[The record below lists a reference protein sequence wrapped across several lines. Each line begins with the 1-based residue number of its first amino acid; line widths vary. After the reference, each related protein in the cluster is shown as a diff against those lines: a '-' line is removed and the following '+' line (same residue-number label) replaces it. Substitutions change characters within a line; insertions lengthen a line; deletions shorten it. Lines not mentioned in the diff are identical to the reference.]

1 MGVSRYDIYLFI
13 HILAAVAW
21 VGGGFTLVL
30 LGLWAT
36 RARDDTATQ
45 IVVGAAA
52 KLAKRLFIPASLVVL
67 AMGILMI
74 VDGPWSFS
82 YLWLVLGLSGFL
94 ATSITGATVLGPLSE
109 RISAMIEAD
118 GFTDTA
124 RAESERLLTLA
135 RLDYVVLF
143 LVIFDMAVKPTGD
156 DVGVLVFMALVLVV
170 GGGLILIRARSLASR
185 TPAPATA

>member
-1 MGVSRYDIYLFI
+1 VGVSRYDIYLFI

-21 VGGGFTLVL
+21 AGGGFTLVL
-30 LGLWAT
+30 LGVWSTA
-36 RARDDTATQ
+36 ARDDNVTQ
-45 IVVGAAA
+45 VVVSAAA

-82 YLWLVLGLSGFL
+82 YLWLVLGLIGFL
-94 ATSITGATVLGPLSE
+94 ATSVTGATVLGPLSE
-109 RISAMIEAD
+109 KIAAMIETD
-118 GFTDTA
+118 GFTERA
-124 RAESERLLTLA
+124 RTESERLLTLA

-156 DVGVLVFMALVLVV
+156 DAGTLVFMALVLVV
-170 GGGLILIRARSLASR
+170 GAGLILMRARALGAR
-185 TPAPATA
+185 TAYSGSV

>member
-1 MGVSRYDIYLFI
+1 VSSYDIYLVI
-13 HILAAVAW
+13 HLLAAVAW

-30 LGLWAT
+30 LGMWALA
-36 RARDDTATQ
+36 ARDDSATQ
-45 IVVGAAA
+45 IVVAAAA
-52 KLAKRLFIPASLVVL
+52 KLGKRLFIPASLVVL

-82 YLWLVLGLSGFL
+82 YLWLVLGLIGFL
-94 ATSITGATVLGPLSE
+94 TTALTGATVLGPTSE
-109 RISAMIEAD
+109 RIAAMIEAD
-118 GFTDTA
+118 GFTDRA
-124 RAESERLLTLA
+124 RTESERLLTLA

-170 GGGLILIRARSLASR
+170 GCGLILMRARALGAR
-185 TPAPATA
+185 AATVPQ